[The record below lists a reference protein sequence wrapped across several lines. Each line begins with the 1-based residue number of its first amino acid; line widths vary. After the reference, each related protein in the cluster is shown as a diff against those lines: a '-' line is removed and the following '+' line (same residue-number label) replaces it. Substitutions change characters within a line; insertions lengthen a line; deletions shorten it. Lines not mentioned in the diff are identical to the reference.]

1 MTLVTYTPKPDLDGA
16 TDVLVLGVAPD
27 GDGARLVLGHA
38 LSRRPAA
45 ALLAAAAT
53 VGATGRAGQVHVVPA
68 TAGLRASAVVLVDL
82 GEAPSP
88 ATLREAAGAALR
100 AATALPASSS
110 VLVDLPA
117 ADADALEAVTEG
129 ALLGAYTFT
138 AHKGDRR
145 GGGAAH
151 FVVGDDLLRERPAGL
166 ARDDAEP
173 AEPTRAEGRRDDVL
187 LELVVLSLRIVDK
200 RLAQLGGAEA

>member
-68 TAGLRASAVVLVDL
+68 TAGLRAGAVVLVGL

-100 AATALPASSS
+100 AAPGQR
-110 VLVDLPA
+110 PA
-117 ADADALEAVTEG
+117 ATCPRPCS
-129 ALLGAYTFT
+129 
-138 AHKGDRR
+138 HSRRPHR
-145 GGGAAH
+145 GGGACPM
-151 FVVGDDLLRERPAGL
+151 VRLQ
-166 ARDDAEP
+166 AE
-173 AEPTRAEGRRDDVL
+173 VL
-187 LELVVLSLRIVDK
+187 WSLVWTGYVPF
-200 RLAQLGGAEA
+200 